1 MKLRVFLCHA
11 SDDKLMVREL
21 YKKLVL
27 ERWIDAW
34 LDEEKLLP
42 GQKWKIEIPKAVRT
56 ADVVIVCLSTKS
68 VSKEGYVQREL
79 KYALDTAL
87 EKPEETIFIIP
98 LRLDNCSVP
107 ESIKELHWVNLFSSV
122 DKIAYEQL
130 KKSLMLRAASL
141 GISTGVVR
149 GTSFKQ
155 SQKKNNQPIEFAAPL
170 APYVSRI
177 SADPSPTIVMLT
189 ATPNPVPAGD
199 GLGETMIT
207 WSTGNGLTG
216 QVYVTTNNGAE
227 QLFAHNPW
235 GAQLADWI
243 QDNVLYEFR
252 LYAGKTR
259 TKLLKSLIV
268 KRSLL
273 KSK

>member
-1 MKLRVFLCHA
+1 MSDTMKLRVFLCHA

-122 DKIAYEQL
+122 DKIA
-130 KKSLMLRAASL
+130 
-141 GISTGVVR
+141 
-149 GTSFKQ
+149 
-155 SQKKNNQPIEFAAPL
+155 
-170 APYVSRI
+170 
-177 SADPSPTIVMLT
+177 
-189 ATPNPVPAGD
+189 
-199 GLGETMIT
+199 
-207 WSTGNGLTG
+207 
-216 QVYVTTNNGAE
+216 
-227 QLFAHNPW
+227 
-235 GAQLADWI
+235 
-243 QDNVLYEFR
+243 
-252 LYAGKTR
+252 
-259 TKLLKSLIV
+259 
-268 KRSLL
+268 
-273 KSK
+273 